1 MKKYILFAPILS
13 VTLIVLLIPI
23 AAHAQL
29 VPCNGPD
36 CSFEDLVILAQRV
49 INFLIFDIAA
59 PLAALSFAVAG
70 FMYMTAKGNEAQHA
84 KAKSIFVY
92 VFIGFVIAL
101 SAWLIVNFIVTSLD
115 RPGGFNP
122 ADYLSP

>member
-1 MKKYILFAPILS
+1 MKKNKSLAPVFSIA
-13 VTLIVLLIPI
+13 LLALLVPV
-23 AAHAQL
+23 AVHAQL

-122 ADYLSP
+122 SDYLST